1 MNINNN
7 TLIGATVISSTWF
20 HVTAVY
26 DATKFQQRIYVNG
39 RIDAVSYGIVNPY
52 QGMSSGS
59 TNTTIGR
66 SSSLAYSTTYFNG

>member
-1 MNINNN
+1 MSINNN
-7 TLIGATVISSTWF
+7 TLIGATVMSSTLF

-39 RIDAVSYGIVNPY
+39 RIDAVSYDIVNSY

-59 TNTTIGR
+59 TTTSIGR
-66 SSSLAYSTTYFNG
+66 SSSFAYSTSYFNG